1 MTKLALTARECQST
15 PPPDGSGPYQS
26 RLQRPAARGSV
37 LTMFAAL
44 GRFVTRFRWFIIAAW
59 IVLAGVVALVAPAL
73 QSTQDNSEFLPDHY
87 ESIQAAKIQD
97 EKFSDA
103 FSPGA
108 ILVIERKDGAK
119 LTSADQAEV
128 GTLAKE
134 LAPKLGKKT
143 FQQLVV
149 AQGQDGKP
157 NLSEDGTVMFAII
170 PLAEDAT
177 GYDTR
182 AIDDGK
188 DLRKEIEDLT
198 EGSDLDVKTTGA
210 VPQSLDSQESGED
223 TLAIVAIATVVLIVG
238 LLALIFRSVLICL
251 LPLVVV
257 GVVSTIATGAIAWAN
272 DIFDLKADASVQQIL
287 VVVLYGVGTD
297 YILFFLFRHRERLRQ
312 GAAVKDSVVHS
323 LDRAGEAIASA
334 GGAVIVAFMA
344 LILSSLSIF
353 RAIGPALAIAVFVT
367 LVAALTLV
375 PALVSLLG
383 KALFWPSKSWQKEPK
398 HGTFIK
404 LGKTVGSRPGVTALV
419 SGGAMAVLAV
429 FALSFNP
436 SFDFNSSLPKGVE
449 STEAMNEFQEHF
461 SAGAAEP
468 VPVLVD
474 AKDATPSQE
483 QLTAFGKALGA
494 AKGVDA
500 VAGPVPS
507 KDGKAFQFYLTLADD
522 PVSDAAQDNVA
533 GPIRDAAHDAAPE
546 GTEAYVGGTP
556 GIFAD
561 MSAAMARDYKVVFP
575 VAALVILLILALL
588 LRSLVAPWFL
598 MAAVGLGFA
607 ATLGITVIAFQHI
620 GGESGLIFM
629 LPIYIYLFVT
639 ALGTDYNILM
649 IARLREEAREGHDP
663 HTAAAHAVTHAGP
676 TIAAAG
682 VILAGT
688 FASLMLGGNTLIVS
702 MGFALAVGIL
712 IVSFV
717 MSMFFTPALTSLL
730 GHAAWWP
737 GHADE
742 AKDDHDQVATTR

>member
-1 MTKLALTARECQST
+1 
-15 PPPDGSGPYQS
+15 
-26 RLQRPAARGSV
+26 
-37 LTMFAAL
+37 MFAAL

-59 IVLAGVVALVAPAL
+59 IVLAGVVATLAPAL

-87 ESIQAAKIQD
+87 ESIKAAKLQSD
-97 EKFSDA
+97 SFSDA

-108 ILVIERKDGAK
+108 ILVIERKDGKK
-119 LTSADQAEV
+119 LTAADQGEV
-128 GTLAKE
+128 GTLAQE

-143 FQQLVV
+143 FQQAVV
-149 AQGQDGKP
+149 AQGEDGKP
-157 NLSEDGTVMFAII
+157 NLSEDGTVMFAVI
-170 PLAEDAT
+170 PLADGAT
-177 GYDTR
+177 GYDTQ

-188 DLRKEIEDLT
+188 DLRAEIKKLT
-198 EGSDLDVKTTGA
+198 DGGDLDVKATGA

-223 TLAIVAIATVVLIVG
+223 TLLIVGIATVVLIVG

-257 GVVSTIATGAIAWAN
+257 GIVSTIATGAIAWAN
-272 DIFDLKADASVQQIL
+272 DLFGLKADASVQQIL

-375 PALVSLLG
+375 PAIVSLLG
-383 KALFWPSKSWQKEPK
+383 KALFWPSKAWQKEPQ
-398 HGTFIK
+398 HGTFVK
-404 LGKTVGSRPGVTALV
+404 LGNQVGRRPGLTALV
-419 SGGAMAVLAV
+419 SGGAMTVLAI
-429 FALSFNP
+429 FALGFNP

-449 STEAMNEFQEHF
+449 STEAMNTFQEHF

-474 AKDATPSQE
+474 AKDATPTPD
-483 QLTAFGKALGA
+483 QLTAFGTALGK
-494 AKGVDA
+494 AKGVDS
-500 VAGPVPS
+500 VAGPLPS
-507 KDGKAFQFYLTLADD
+507 SDSKAYQYYLTLSDD

-533 GPIRDAAHDAAPE
+533 GPIRDAAHAAAPE

-561 MSAAMARDYKVVFP
+561 MSSAMARDYKVVFP

-620 GGESGLIFM
+620 GGEPGLIFM

-663 HTAAAHAVTHAGP
+663 HTAASRAVTHAGP

-742 AKDDHDQVATTR
+742 AKEDHHPVAPTP

>member
-1 MTKLALTARECQST
+1 
-15 PPPDGSGPYQS
+15 
-26 RLQRPAARGSV
+26 
-37 LTMFAAL
+37 MFAAL
-44 GRFVTRFRWFIIAAW
+44 GRFVTRFRWYVIAAW
-59 IVLAGVVALVAPAL
+59 VLLAVVVASFAPAL
-73 QSTQDNSEFLPDHY
+73 ESTQDNSEFLPDHY
-87 ESIQAAKIQD
+87 ESIKALNLQEA
-97 EKFSDA
+97 EFSDA

-108 ILVIERKDGAK
+108 ILVVERKDGAK
-119 LTSADQAEV
+119 LTPDDQAEV
-128 GTLAKE
+128 ATIAKGLGPELGT
-134 LAPKLGKKT
+134 KT
-143 FQQLVV
+143 FQPTVIT
-149 AQGQDGKP
+149 QGEDGKP
-157 NLSEDGTVMFAII
+157 NLSEDGTVMFAVI
-170 PLAEDAT
+170 PLADGAT
-177 GYDTR
+177 GYDTQ
-182 AIDDGK
+182 AIDDAK
-188 DLRKEIEDLT
+188 DLRKDIKELVGD
-198 EGSDLDVKTTGA
+198 SDLEVRATGA
-210 VPQSLDSQESGED
+210 VPQSLDSQESSED
-223 TLAIVAIATVVLIVG
+223 TLLIVAVATVVLIVG

-251 LPLVVV
+251 LPIVVV
-257 GVVSTIATGAIAWAN
+257 AVVSSIATGAIAWAN
-272 DIFDLKADASVQQIL
+272 DIFDLKADSSVQQIL
-287 VVVLYGVGTD
+287 IVVLYGVGTD

-367 LVAALTLV
+367 LLAALTLV
-375 PALVSLLG
+375 PAVVSLLG

-398 HGTFIK
+398 HGTFVK
-404 LGKTVGSRPGVTALV
+404 LGNAVGRRPGVTALV
-419 SGGAMAVLAV
+419 SGGAMAVLAI

-436 SFDFNSSLPKGVE
+436 SFDFNSSLPEGVE
-449 STEAMNEFQEHF
+449 STEAMETFQEHF

-474 AKDATPSQE
+474 AKDTEVTPD
-483 QLTAFGKALGA
+483 QLEAFKTALGE

-500 VAGPVPS
+500 VDGPVPAA
-507 KDGKAFQFYLTLADD
+507 DGTAYQYYLTLSDD
-522 PVSDAAQDNVA
+522 PVSDAAQDNVS

-561 MSAAMARDYKVVFP
+561 MSAAMSRDYKVVFP
-575 VAALVILLILALL
+575 IAALVIMVILALL

-607 ATLGITVIAFQHI
+607 ATLGLTVIAFQHI
-620 GGESGLIFM
+620 GGEAGLIFM

-649 IARLREEAREGHDP
+649 IARLREEAREGRDP
-663 HTAAAHAVTHAGP
+663 HDAARQAVTHAGP
-676 TIAAAG
+676 TIGAAG
-682 VILAGT
+682 IILAGT

-737 GHADE
+737 GHGDE
-742 AKDDHDQVATTR
+742 KRDGAEEHAPSA

>member
-1 MTKLALTARECQST
+1 
-15 PPPDGSGPYQS
+15 
-26 RLQRPAARGSV
+26 
-37 LTMFAAL
+37 MFAAL
-44 GRFVTRFRWFIIAAW
+44 GRFVTRFRWYVIGAW
-59 IVLAGVVALVAPAL
+59 LLLAVLVTATAPAL
-73 QSTQDNSEFLPDHY
+73 ESTQDNSEFLPDHY
-87 ESIQAAKIQD
+87 ESIQALQLQGD
-97 EKFSDA
+97 KFSDA

-108 ILVIERKDGAK
+108 ILVIERDGGGK
-119 LTSADQAEV
+119 LTAADQAEV
-128 GTLAKE
+128 ATIAEE
-134 LAPKLGKKT
+134 LAPELGRKT
-143 FQQLVV
+143 FQQLVI
-149 AQGQDGKP
+149 AQGEDGKP
-157 NLSEDGTVMFAII
+157 NLSADGTVMFAVI
-170 PLAEDAT
+170 PLADGAT
-177 GYDTR
+177 GYDTQ
-182 AIDDGK
+182 AIDDAK
-188 DLRKEIEDLT
+188 DLRADIKELT
-198 EGSDLDVKTTGA
+198 KDSDLDVRATGA
-210 VPQSLDSQESGED
+210 VPQSLDSQESSED
-223 TLAIVAIATVVLIVG
+223 TLLIVGIATIVLIVG
-238 LLALIFRSVLICL
+238 LLALIFRSVLICV
-251 LPLVVV
+251 LPVVVV
-257 GVVSTIATGAIAWAN
+257 GIVSTIATGAIAWAN
-272 DIFDLKADASVQQIL
+272 DVFDLKADASVQQIL

-312 GAAVKDSVVHS
+312 GATVRDSVVHS

-367 LVAALTLV
+367 LLAALTLV
-375 PALVSLLG
+375 PAAVSLLG

-404 LGKTVGSRPGVTALV
+404 LGKAVGQRPGITALV
-419 SGGAMAVLAV
+419 SGGAMTVLAI

-436 SFDFNSSLPKGVE
+436 SFDFNSSLPEGVE
-449 STEAMNEFQEHF
+449 STEALETFQEHF

-474 AKDATPSQE
+474 AEGADVTDD
-483 QLTAFGKALGA
+483 QLAAFGKALGEA
-494 AKGVDA
+494 EGVDS

-507 KDGKAFQFYLTLADD
+507 KDRTAFQFYLTLSDD

-533 GPIRDAAHDAAPE
+533 GPIRDAAHQAAPD

-561 MSAAMARDYKVVFP
+561 MSKAMARDYKVVFP
-575 VAALVILLILALL
+575 VAAAVILLILALL

-607 ATLGITVIAFQHI
+607 ATLGITVIAFQNI
-620 GGESGLIFM
+620 GGEAGLIFM

-649 IARLREEAREGHDP
+649 IARLREEAREGRDP
-663 HTAAAHAVTHAGP
+663 HSAAAKAVTHAGP

-737 GHADE
+737 GHGDE
-742 AKDDHDQVATTR
+742 AKDGDHAGHAGHADDADGVVLTK

>member
-1 MTKLALTARECQST
+1 
-15 PPPDGSGPYQS
+15 
-26 RLQRPAARGSV
+26 
-37 LTMFAAL
+37 MFAAL
-44 GRFVTRFRWFIIAAW
+44 GRFVTRFRWFVIGAW
-59 IVLAGVVALVAPAL
+59 LLLAVLVTSTAPAL
-73 QSTQDNSEFLPDHY
+73 ESTQDNAEFLPDHY
-87 ESIQAAKIQD
+87 ESIQALQLQE

-108 ILVIERKDGAK
+108 ILVIEREDGDA
-119 LTSADQAEV
+119 LSADDQAEV
-128 GTLAKE
+128 AALAEE
-134 LAPKLGKKT
+134 LAPELGAKT
-143 FQQLVV
+143 FQQMVI
-149 AQGQDGKP
+149 AQGEDGQP
-157 NLSEDGTVMFAII
+157 NLSEDGTVMFAVI
-170 PLAEDAT
+170 PLADGAT
-177 GYDTR
+177 GYDTQ
-182 AIDDGK
+182 AIDDAE
-188 DLRKEIEDLT
+188 DLRDSIEDLT
-198 EGSDLDVKTTGA
+198 GGSDLRVQATGA
-210 VPQSLDSQESGED
+210 VPQSLDSQKSSED
-223 TLAIVAIATVVLIVG
+223 TLLIVGVATVVLIVG
-238 LLALIFRSVLICL
+238 LLALIFRSVLICV

-257 GVVSTIATGAIAWAN
+257 GIVSMIATGAIAWAN
-272 DIFDLKADASVQQIL
+272 DIFDLKADASVEQIL

-334 GGAVIVAFMA
+334 GGAVIVAFLA
-344 LILSSLSIF
+344 LVLSSLSIF

-375 PALVSLLG
+375 PAIVSLLG

-398 HGTFIK
+398 HGTFIRFGK
-404 LGKTVGSRPGVTALV
+404 LVGQRPGVTALV
-419 SGGAMAVLAV
+419 SGGAMTVLAI

-449 STEAMNEFQEHF
+449 STEAMETFQERF

-474 AKDATPSQE
+474 AEGADVTEE
-483 QLTAFGKALGA
+483 QLTAFGAALGDA
-494 AKGVDA
+494 EGVDS
-500 VAGPVPS
+500 VAGPLPS
-507 KDGKAFQFYLTLADD
+507 EDGTAFQYYLTLADD
-522 PVSDAAQDNVA
+522 PVSDAAQDHVE
-533 GPIRDAAHDAAPE
+533 GPIRDAAHDAAPD

-561 MSAAMARDYKVVFP
+561 MSKAMARDYKVVFP
-575 VAALVILLILALL
+575 VAAAVILLILALL

-607 ATLGITVIAFQHI
+607 ATLGITVIAFQNI
-620 GGESGLIFM
+620 GGEAGLIFM

-649 IARLREEAREGHDP
+649 IARLREEAREGRDP
-663 HTAAAHAVTHAGP
+663 HSAAEQAVTHAGP

-737 GHADE
+737 GHGDE
-742 AKDDHDQVATTR
+742 AKEPHPDGVDLTK